1 MTQEDKCMKLLD
13 ILHDVKHGEYGME
26 IIATLNKEFPHWRE
40 VEWFNGKN
48 AEAYLFKTVL
58 KTRTIKKKKE

>member
-13 ILHDVKHGEYGME
+13 ILHEVKHGVYGRE
-26 IIATLNKEFPHWRE
+26 IIETLNKEFPNWRE

-58 KTRTIKKKKE
+58 KTRIIKKKKE